1 MKRYF
6 KSETRAHDII
16 ALWRGGEMS
25 LSKIARQVGCTASN
39 VQKCLK
45 RHVPEYAVRR
55 KRAVLKVYD
64 LSQDHVRW
72 LNEEAQ
78 AQGVPIE
85 MMISAML
92 VDAIEEARAND

>member
-16 ALWRGGEMS
+16 ALWRGGERS
-25 LSKIARQVGCTASN
+25 LSKIARRIGCTASN

-45 RHVPEYAVRR
+45 RHVSEYAVRR